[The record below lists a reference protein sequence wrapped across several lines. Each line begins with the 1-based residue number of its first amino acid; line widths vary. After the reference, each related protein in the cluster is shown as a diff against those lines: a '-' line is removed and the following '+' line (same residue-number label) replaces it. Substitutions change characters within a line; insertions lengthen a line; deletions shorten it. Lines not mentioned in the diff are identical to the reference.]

1 MDQPTAADLGRIP
14 LLSDLTDDARHA
26 LAAVMETEIADP
38 GHAVVT
44 EGRPGYAFYV
54 IASGTADVVHDGQ
67 PLRQLGP
74 GDFFGEIAIMG
85 EGRRTA
91 TVIATAPLITWVLF
105 GASFR
110 GLESDRPEVAA
121 ALHEA
126 MRERLANG

>member
-1 MDQPTAADLGRIP
+1 MDQPTAADLARIP
-14 LLSDLTDDARHA
+14 LLSELSVDARAA
-26 LAAVMETEIADP
+26 LAAVMETEISDP

-44 EGRPGYAFYV
+44 EGRHGYAFYV

-67 PLRQLGP
+67 PLRKLGP

-91 TVIATAPLITWVLF
+91 TVIATSPLITWVLF

-110 GLESDRPEVAA
+110 TLENDRPEVAA
-121 ALHEA
+121 ALQEA
-126 MRERLANG
+126 MRERLATG

>member
-1 MDQPTAADLGRIP
+1 MDQPTAADLARIP
-14 LLSDLTDDARHA
+14 LLSELSDDARAA
-26 LAAVMETEIADP
+26 LAAVMETEIADT

-44 EGRPGYAFYV
+44 EGRHGYAFYV

-85 EGRRTA
+85 EGRRSA

-110 GLESDRPEVAA
+110 ALESDRPEVAA
-121 ALHEA
+121 ALQEA
-126 MRERLANG
+126 MRERLATG

>member
-1 MDQPTAADLGRIP
+1 MDQPTAADLARIP
-14 LLSDLTDDARHA
+14 LLSELSDDTRAT
-26 LAAVMETEIADP
+26 LAEVMETAISDT

-44 EGRPGYAFYV
+44 EGRHGYAFYV

-110 GLESDRPEVAA
+110 TLESDRPEVAT
-121 ALHEA
+121 ALQDA
-126 MRERLANG
+126 MRERLATG

>member
-1 MDQPTAADLGRIP
+1 MDQPTAADLARIS
-14 LLSDLTDDARHA
+14 LLSELSDDARTA
-26 LAAVMETEIADP
+26 LAAVMETEIADT

-44 EGRPGYAFYV
+44 EGRHGYAFYV

-110 GLESDRPEVAA
+110 ALEKDRPEVAT
-121 ALHEA
+121 ALQEA
-126 MRERLANG
+126 MRERLATG

>member
-1 MDQPTAADLGRIP
+1 MDQPTAADLARIP
-14 LLSDLTDDARHA
+14 LLSELSDDARAA
-26 LAAVMETEIADP
+26 LAAVMETEISDT

-44 EGRPGYAFYV
+44 EGRHGYAFYV

-91 TVIATAPLITWVLF
+91 TVLATSPLITWVLF

-110 GLESDRPEVAA
+110 ALEKDRPEVAT
-121 ALHEA
+121 ALQEA
-126 MRERLANG
+126 MRERLATG